1 MPQDIARQFTEHI
14 ASVREQL
21 QMVTEDISKLTI
33 CEGGWSGKEVIGHLI
48 DSALNNHQRFV
59 RAALDGAY
67 EGPSYDQNGW
77 VDLHGYSELS
87 WSDLLAH
94 WNEQNELVCRV
105 VERIDQNRMGA
116 LCRVGSDSPVT
127 LEFLIVDY
135 LRHLDHH
142 ASQIAALKNASAK

>member
-21 QMVTEDISKLTI
+21 QMVTEERSKLTI
-33 CEGGWSGKEVIGHLI
+33 REGGWSGKEVIGHLI

-87 WSDLLAH
+87 WSDLVTH
-94 WNEQNELVCRV
+94 WSAQNQLLCRV
-105 VERIDQNRMGA
+105 VERIDENRIRA
-116 LCRVGSDSPVT
+116 LCRVGADAPVT
-127 LEFLIVDY
+127 LEFLILDY

-142 ASQIAALKNASAK
+142 ISQIAALTSAGAK